1 MKPTEDLRIRAV
13 SPIVAPEDL
22 KRVFP
27 LTEAAA
33 ETVSRAR
40 QQIQDLLYGRDRRLM
55 AVVGPCSLHD
65 PAATLEYGRRLAGLA
80 RELGDQLFVVMR
92 AYFEKPRTRG
102 GWKGLINDPDLDG
115 TYRISKGLGI
125 ARRLLCELTELG
137 LPVGTETLGP
147 VNPQYL
153 ADLISWGCIGAR
165 TSESQ
170 IHREMVSGLSFP
182 VGVKNSTDG
191 NLANAVDALKAAGQP
206 HSFLGITHLGR
217 AAIVHTAGNT
227 DVHIVLRGG
236 GGRPNYSPEDV
247 ARTEALLGEAGLP
260 PAIVVDCSHAN
271 SGKDP
276 DRQRE
281 VLASLVAQVGA
292 GNRSLFGFMVE
303 SNLEGGNQPVP
314 ADPRQLRYGVSI
326 TDKCADWASTEAM
339 LREAAAA
346 LRRSGGRPLSA
357 ASRA

>member
-1 MKPTEDLRIRAV
+1 MRTTEDLRVRAM

-33 ETVSRAR
+33 EFVFRSRR
-40 QQIQDLLYGRDRRLM
+40 QILDLMYGRDRRLM

-65 PAATLEYGRRLAGLA
+65 PTAAVDYARRLAALA
-80 RELGDQLFVVMR
+80 REVEDRLFVVMR
-92 AYFEKPRTRG
+92 AYFEKPRTRV

-115 TYRISKGLGI
+115 TYRISKGLGV
-125 ARRLLCELTELG
+125 ARRLLCEITELG
-137 LPVGTETLGP
+137 LPVATETLGP
-147 VNPQYL
+147 INPQYL

-182 VGVKNSTDG
+182 VGIKNSTTG
-191 NLANAVDALKAAGQP
+191 NLDNAIDAIKAAGQS
-206 HSFLGITHLGR
+206 HSFLGITHDGR
-217 AAIVHTAGNT
+217 AAIVHTAGNP

-247 ARTEALLGEAGLP
+247 ARTEGLLREAGLP
-260 PAIVVDCSHAN
+260 EAILVDCSHAN

-276 DRQRE
+276 GRQGE
-281 VLASLVAQVGA
+281 VAESVVGQVAA

-303 SNLEGGNQPVP
+303 SNLEGGNQPIP
-314 ADPRQLRYGVSI
+314 EDLRKLRYGVSV
-326 TDKCADWASTEAM
+326 TDKCADWAATEAL
-339 LREAAAA
+339 LRAAHAG
-346 LRRSGGRPLSA
+346 LERCGGR
-357 ASRA
+357 ASGD

>member
-1 MKPTEDLRIRAV
+1 MKTEDLRVRAL
-13 SPIVAPEDL
+13 SPIIAPEDL

-27 LTEAAA
+27 LTEGAAA
-33 ETVSRAR
+33 TVSRAR
-40 QQIQDLLYGRDRRLM
+40 QEIQDLLYGRDRRLM

-65 PAATLEYGRRLAGLA
+65 PAATLEYARRLAVLA
-80 RELGDQLFVVMR
+80 RDLDDQLFVVMR

-125 ARRLLCELTELG
+125 ARRLLCEITELG

-147 VNPQYL
+147 INPQYL

-182 VGVKNSTDG
+182 VGIKNSTDG
-191 NLANAVDALKAAGQP
+191 TVATAVDALKAAGQP
-206 HSFLGITHLGR
+206 HAFLGITHDGR
-217 AAIVHTAGNT
+217 SAIVHTAGNH

-236 GGRPNYSPEDV
+236 GGQPNYYPEDV
-247 ARTEALLGEAGLP
+247 ARTEALLEGAGLP
-260 PAIVVDCSHAN
+260 RALMVDCSHAN

-276 DRQRE
+276 GRQRE
-281 VLASLVAQVGA
+281 VLASIAAQVAA

-303 SNLEGGNQPVP
+303 SNLEGGSQPLA
-314 ADPRQLRYGVSI
+314 ADLRALRYGVSI
-326 TDKCADWASTEAM
+326 TDACADWAATEAM
-339 LREAAAA
+339 LQEVHEA
-346 LRRSGGRPLSA
+346 LRRCGGRPLA
-357 ASRA
+357 PA